1 MFVHDYGTTFP
12 YHGGKVADREVLYA
26 EFAPLVRRLVRQ
38 YGQDAEMRKDLVGE
52 IYYRF
57 CALLDAYD
65 PTRGVP
71 LRPYL
76 VRQLTAATYTY
87 ARQQWRIRRRETVW
101 ESEEGKLE
109 PVVPE
114 DPTPAWVSALS
125 QQDLLVTLPDAMKKL
140 SARQRKVLIWRY
152 YEERSFE
159 EIAQRLNI
167 QTATA
172 RSLLRHGL
180 NSLRKTIRP
189 GEGEAL

>member
-87 ARQQWRIRRRETVW
+87 ARQQWRMQKREVTW
-101 ESEEGKLE
+101 ETEESAGQKA
-109 PVVPE
+109 PTS
-114 DPTPAWVSALS
+114 DPT
-125 QQDLLVTLPDAMKKL
+125 Q
-140 SARQRKVLIWRY
+140 
-152 YEERSFE
+152 
-159 EIAQRLNI
+159 
-167 QTATA
+167 
-172 RSLLRHGL
+172 
-180 NSLRKTIRP
+180 
-189 GEGEAL
+189 